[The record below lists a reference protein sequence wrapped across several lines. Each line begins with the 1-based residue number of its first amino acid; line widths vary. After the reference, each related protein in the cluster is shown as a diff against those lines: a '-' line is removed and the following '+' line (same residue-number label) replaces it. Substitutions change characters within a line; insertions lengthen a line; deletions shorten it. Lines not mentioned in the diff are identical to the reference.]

1 MKHKLKIFSKLPLI
15 ALYLMSAI
23 GAYTP
28 VLADS
33 ESQVTVCILDSGCNM
48 EDITGWNYLEGSDN
62 LSDNSGHGTGVC
74 EILLEQAPD
83 ANLVMLKC
91 FDGESE
97 NQTDDNTIIQA
108 IYDSVD
114 KYHADILNMSWTL
127 NRDSNLLHEAIQ
139 YASENGVLILA
150 AAGNLSF
157 QTLSGSQVYPAAWE
171 EVIGVAGADLDE
183 NGNPISSL
191 WYLGGEAV
199 YVSANGS
206 YEDQKGS
213 SYAVPRV
220 SAAVAGYLLENPG
233 VTQEKVLDY
242 LKNKAVDA
250 GDKGYD
256 LQFGWGYIE

>member
-1 MKHKLKIFSKLPLI
+1 
-15 ALYLMSAI
+15 MSAI

-48 EDITGWNYLEGSDN
+48 ENITGWNYLEGSDN

-74 EILLEQAPD
+74 EILLEKALD

-127 NRDSNLLHEAIQ
+127 NRDSNLLQEAIQ
-139 YASENGVLILA
+139 YSIEN
-150 AAGNLSF
+150 
-157 QTLSGSQVYPAAWE
+157 
-171 EVIGVAGADLDE
+171 
-183 NGNPISSL
+183 
-191 WYLGGEAV
+191 
-199 YVSANGS
+199 
-206 YEDQKGS
+206 
-213 SYAVPRV
+213 
-220 SAAVAGYLLENPG
+220 
-233 VTQEKVLDY
+233 
-242 LKNKAVDA
+242 
-250 GDKGYD
+250 
-256 LQFGWGYIE
+256 

>member
-1 MKHKLKIFSKLPLI
+1 
-15 ALYLMSAI
+15 
-23 GAYTP
+23 
-28 VLADS
+28 
-33 ESQVTVCILDSGCNM
+33 M

-74 EILLEQAPD
+74 EILLEKAPD

-150 AAGNLSF
+150 ADRKPELPDTFWKPG
-157 QTLSGSQVYPAAWE
+157 
-171 EVIGVAGADLDE
+171 
-183 NGNPISSL
+183 ISSC
-191 WYLGGEAV
+191 LGRSNRRGR
-199 YVSANGS
+199 S
-206 YEDQKGS
+206 
-213 SYAVPRV
+213 
-220 SAAVAGYLLENPG
+220 
-233 VTQEKVLDY
+233 
-242 LKNKAVDA
+242 
-250 GDKGYD
+250 
-256 LQFGWGYIE
+256 

>member
-1 MKHKLKIFSKLPLI
+1 
-15 ALYLMSAI
+15 MSAI

-33 ESQVTVCILDSGCNM
+33 ESQVTVCILEFRLQHGKHYRV
-48 EDITGWNYLEGSDN
+48 EIVEGSDN

-74 EILLEQAPD
+74 EILLEKALD

-139 YASENGVLILA
+139 YASENR
-150 AAGNLSF
+150 
-157 QTLSGSQVYPAAWE
+157 GSRYW
-171 EVIGVAGADLDE
+171 
-183 NGNPISSL
+183 
-191 WYLGGEAV
+191 
-199 YVSANGS
+199 
-206 YEDQKGS
+206 
-213 SYAVPRV
+213 
-220 SAAVAGYLLENPG
+220 
-233 VTQEKVLDY
+233 
-242 LKNKAVDA
+242 
-250 GDKGYD
+250 
-256 LQFGWGYIE
+256 LQPET